1 MGATEPA
8 PQGRGAAG
16 GDDGEAGDLDSAP
29 DAFALDSDAEVRA
42 HWGCMVHGVAM
53 PLPPGLTAVAARRPR
68 APRGFLCPQGS
79 SGTDPGESDADGDD
93 GEAAPAKPARQ
104 GGGPAASAAAG
115 DFSGKTRKQLC
126 AWAKANGLVGVSG
139 TAVAELRKVCE
150 EAAAAQRDGGHA
162 RRTWA
167 DGRVH
172 GPPPAFQAGVAAQGF
187 RGPAKEAK
195 RKQKLGTATFATFFF
210 CFFTPDMLGVWA
222 ARACVGSGKQRGG
235 RAAARIR
242 KNLRSR
248 RAPPRSPRRHADQ
261 PARPDA
267 QCGAGLRA
275 CDDCGADRVAWDAHS
290 HERARPWPRRR
301 ARHVE
306 RGV

>member
-1 MGATEPA
+1 MRRGSRRAYDLGATEPA

-115 DFSGKTRKQLC
+115 DFSGKT
-126 AWAKANGLVGVSG
+126 
-139 TAVAELRKVCE
+139 
-150 EAAAAQRDGGHA
+150 EAAVRVGEGKRP
-162 RRTWA
+162 RR
-167 DGRVH
+167 
-172 GPPPAFQAGVAAQGF
+172 
-187 RGPAKEAK
+187 
-195 RKQKLGTATFATFFF
+195 
-210 CFFTPDMLGVWA
+210 GVWHGC
-222 ARACVGSGKQRGG
+222 R
-235 RAAARIR
+235 
-242 KNLRSR
+242 
-248 RAPPRSPRRHADQ
+248 
-261 PARPDA
+261 
-267 QCGAGLRA
+267 
-275 CDDCGADRVAWDAHS
+275 
-290 HERARPWPRRR
+290 
-301 ARHVE
+301 
-306 RGV
+306 